1 MGSLFLLTSS
11 HYKMFYETPT
21 LFFLSLLCRFT
32 TELQSRSQKAPLRR
46 KLRMAIHKGYRYEA
60 DPKIFVVEG
69 IDSIIFYNDR
79 TKKLWLKTKN
89 ARKEADVNWETLSKE
104 KKD

>member
-1 MGSLFLLTSS
+1 MRFFIYFFFFG
-11 HYKMFYETPT
+11 MFAAQLGY
-21 LFFLSLLCRFT
+21 
-32 TELQSRSQKAPLRR
+32 SQEVKKPLYDGNCGW
-46 KLRMAIHKGYRYEA
+46 AIHKGYRYEA

-69 IDSIIFYNDR
+69 IDSVIFYNER

-89 ARKEADVNWETLSKE
+89 ARKEADSNWETLSKE

>member
-1 MGSLFLLTSS
+1 MRLLFCILFLCFAVSQSS
-11 HYKMFYETPT
+11 Y
-21 LFFLSLLCRFT
+21 
-32 TELQSRSQKAPLRR
+32 SQEVKKPLYDGNCGW
-46 KLRMAIHKGYRYEA
+46 AIHKGYRYEA

-69 IDSIIFYNDR
+69 IDSIIFYNER

-89 ARKEADVNWETLSKE
+89 ARKEADINWDTLSKE